1 MNALPPARL
10 LLALAYPWIAHAASA
25 RHDGTLAAIALGD
38 IAVIFLLEPLA
49 HRRAWAWL
57 LAAALGVALYF
68 FARSPH
74 ALLPLMLVPVAIV
87 ALVSWTFGRTLRLG
101 RVPLITRIVCAMDQL
116 TPETLAPELRIYTR
130 KLTATWAISLGVLA
144 LADLLLAMCAVPDGL
159 LASVGIAPPL
169 TLDRT
174 QWSWFANGVNYG
186 LIGALFIGEYAYR
199 VRRFPGRYTSIF
211 DFLRRMAALGPAF
224 WRDTLRG

>member
-10 LLALAYPWIAHAASA
+10 LLALSYPWIAHAASA
-25 RHDGTLAAIALGD
+25 RQDGTLAAIALGD
-38 IAVIFLLEPLA
+38 IALILLLEPLA
-49 HRRAWAWL
+49 HRRAWAWS
-57 LAAALGVALYF
+57 LAAALAVALYF

-101 RVPLITRIVCAMDQL
+101 RVPLITRIVSAMD
-116 TPETLAPELRIYTR
+116 ELAPEALAPDLRAYTR
-130 KLTATWAISLGVLA
+130 KLTATWAISLGALA
-144 LADLLLAMCAVPDGL
+144 LLDLLLALCAVPDGL
-159 LASVGIAPPL
+159 LASIGIAPPV

-186 LIGALFIGEYAYR
+186 FVAALFIGEYVYR
-199 VRRFPGRYTSIF
+199 GRRFPGRYASFF

-224 WRDTLRG
+224 WRNALRS